1 MEENEQEYYSF
12 EYSDKYPLHI
22 EFHKKSGQKKNLDKI
37 ATFLHELE
45 EHPTTGTGQVEPLK
59 GYGERSVY
67 SRRIDKKHR
76 LVYEVFEEEKIVKI
90 LSAYGHYED

>member
-1 MEENEQEYYSF
+1 MEQGYFLEETQKFIEGMEKHSF
-12 EYSDKYPLHI
+12 
-22 EFHKKSGQKKNLDKI
+22 SGQKKLLIKI
-37 ATFLHELE
+37 ISLLE
-45 EHPTTGTGQVEPLK
+45 EIKNTPTTGTGQVEPLK

-90 LSAYGHYED
+90 LSAYGHYEE

>member
-1 MEENEQEYYSF
+1 MNYELDFSQKFDTDVEKLRSNKILLKKIDKLLDEIEE
-12 EYSDKYPLHI
+12 D
-22 EFHKKSGQKKNLDKI
+22 
-37 ATFLHELE
+37 
-45 EHPTTGTGQVEPLK
+45 PTTGTGQVEPLK